1 MVDAARYVTVSWY
14 SSYNLIIQPF
24 LIFFKRQ
31 QLQGNHDQNTDVF
44 KKNSKNEIAASNL
57 RNAFSDLGNK
67 IRNDGTASTQF
78 VRNFKNVKNSSCCDI
93 SIFSGVQMSKKDGML
108 ALANKKAVKLEDQKL
123 MKELNKQ
130 SFILPEV
137 INIFKPAQFL
147 NNFFFILK
155 NQNNK
160 AAIKHEFILLPNIIN
175 AQTGKVQMHV
185 ENDAKPMETSKM
197 DISEQ
202 HDDIEIEINED
213 EEDLIEDEHMKST
226 HVVDIDE
233 NDFDNPQ
240 FLAEYVKDIYAY
252 LSQLEVCF
260 HN

>member
-1 MVDAARYVTVSWY
+1 
-14 SSYNLIIQPF
+14 
-24 LIFFKRQ
+24 
-31 QLQGNHDQNTDVF
+31 
-44 KKNSKNEIAASNL
+44 
-57 RNAFSDLGNK
+57 
-67 IRNDGTASTQF
+67 
-78 VRNFKNVKNSSCCDI
+78 
-93 SIFSGVQMSKKDGML
+93 
-108 ALANKKAVKLEDQKL
+108 
-123 MKELNKQ
+123 
-130 SFILPEV
+130 
-137 INIFKPAQFL
+137 
-147 NNFFFILK
+147 
-155 NQNNK
+155 
-160 AAIKHEFILLPNIIN
+160 
-175 AQTGKVQMHV
+175 MHV